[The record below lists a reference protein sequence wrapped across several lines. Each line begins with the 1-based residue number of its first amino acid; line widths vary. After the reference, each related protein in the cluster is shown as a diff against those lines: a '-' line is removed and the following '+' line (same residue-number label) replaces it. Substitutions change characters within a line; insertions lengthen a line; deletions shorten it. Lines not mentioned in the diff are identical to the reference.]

1 MRKITKLTR
10 AKRNLIV
17 EEVSKSYSNYKKYQ
31 NLATK
36 YAIVN
41 DRTKVFTSY
50 NKIQQEIKK
59 LLTELNGNY
68 KVIVGN
74 RKVELIMMDE
84 NNKVILTKSIIVY
97 KNKTEIKST
106 ARTNRTDLKVE
117 LDKVY
122 MDRLY
127 NITREYVDTLN
138 SLLGVLKL
146 NVSLF
151 NIEYSKRNV
160 TINVIRKYIDKGNDK
175 ATGSLIYSYTFSDL
189 HVNAIYKKP
198 DKIKE
203 MVYLSL
209 GIIIK

>member
-106 ARTNRTDLKVE
+106 ARTNITALKVE
-117 LDKVY
+117 LDKVN

>member
-1 MRKITKLTR
+1 MHKITKLTR

-84 NNKVILTKSIIVY
+84 NNKIILTKSIIVY

-106 ARTNRTDLKVE
+106 ARTNRTDLKLE

-151 NIEYSKRNV
+151 NIEYSKRNLTV
-160 TINVIRKYIDKGNDK
+160 NVIRKYIDKGNDK

>member
-1 MRKITKLTR
+1 MHKITKLTR

-59 LLTELNGNY
+59 LLIELNGNY

-84 NNKVILTKSIIVY
+84 NNKIILTKSIIVY
-97 KNKTEIKST
+97 KNKTEFKST
-106 ARTNRTDLKVE
+106 ARTNRTDLKLE

-175 ATGSLIYSYTFSDL
+175 ATGSLIYSYEFSDL
-189 HVNAIYKKP
+189 YVNAIYKKP

>member
-1 MRKITKLTR
+1 MHKITKLTR

-17 EEVSKSYSNYKKYQ
+17 EEVSKSYNKYKKYQ

-41 DRTKVFTSY
+41 DHTKVFTSY

-59 LLTELNGNY
+59 LLIELNGNY

-84 NNKVILTKSIIVY
+84 NDKTILTKSIIVY

-106 ARTNRTDLKVE
+106 ARTNRTDLKLE
-117 LDKVY
+117 LDKVH

-127 NITREYVDTLN
+127 NNTREYVDTLN

-151 NIEYSKRNV
+151 NIEYSKRNL

-175 ATGSLIYSYTFSDL
+175 ATGSLIYSYAFSDL
-189 HVNAIYKKP
+189 CVNAIYKKP

>member
-1 MRKITKLTR
+1 MHKITKLSR
-10 AKRNLIV
+10 AKRDLIIK
-17 EEVSKSYSNYKKYQ
+17 EVSKSYSNYKKYK

-41 DRTKVFTSY
+41 DHTKVFTSY

-59 LLTELNGNY
+59 LLIELNGNY

-84 NNKVILTKSIIVY
+84 NDKTILTKSIIVY

-106 ARTNRTDLKVE
+106 ARTNRTDLKLE

-138 SLLGVLKL
+138 SLLSILKI

-160 TINVIRKYIDKGNDK
+160 TVNVIRKYIDKGNDK
-175 ATGSLIYSYTFSDL
+175 ATGSLIYSYEFSDL
-189 HVNAIYKKP
+189 YVNAIYKKP

>member
-1 MRKITKLTR
+1 
-10 AKRNLIV
+10 
-17 EEVSKSYSNYKKYQ
+17 
-31 NLATK
+31 
-36 YAIVN
+36 
-41 DRTKVFTSY
+41 
-50 NKIQQEIKK
+50 
-59 LLTELNGNY
+59 
-68 KVIVGN
+68 
-74 RKVELIMMDE
+74 MDE
-84 NNKVILTKSIIVY
+84 NDKTILTKSIIVY

-106 ARTNRTDLKVE
+106 ARTNRTDLKLE

-151 NIEYSKRNV
+151 NIEYSKRNL

-175 ATGSLIYSYTFSDL
+175 ATGSLIYSYAFSDL
-189 HVNAIYKKP
+189 YVNAIYKKP

>member
-84 NNKVILTKSIIVY
+84 NNKIILTKSIIVY

-151 NIEYSKRNV
+151 NIEYSKRNL

>member
-1 MRKITKLTR
+1 MHKITKLSR
-10 AKRNLIV
+10 AKRDLIIK
-17 EEVSKSYSNYKKYQ
+17 EVSKSYSNYKKYK

-36 YAIVN
+36 YAIIN

-84 NNKVILTKSIIVY
+84 NDKTILTKSIIVY

-106 ARTNRTDLKVE
+106 ARTNRTDLKLE

-151 NIEYSKRNV
+151 NIEYSKRNL

-175 ATGSLIYSYTFSDL
+175 ATGSLIYSYEFSDL
-189 HVNAIYKKP
+189 YVNAIYKKP

>member
-10 AKRNLIV
+10 AKRKLIV

-84 NNKVILTKSIIVY
+84 NNKIILTKSIIVY

-189 HVNAIYKKP
+189 YVNAIYKKP

>member
-1 MRKITKLTR
+1 MHKITKLTR

-17 EEVSKSYSNYKKYQ
+17 EEVSKSYNKYKKYQ

-41 DRTKVFTSY
+41 DHTKVFTSY

-59 LLTELNGNY
+59 LLIELNGNY

-74 RKVELIMMDE
+74 REVELIMMDE
-84 NNKVILTKSIIVY
+84 NDKTILTKSIIVY

-106 ARTNRTDLKVE
+106 ARTNRTDLKLE

-138 SLLGVLKL
+138 S
-146 NVSLF
+146 
-151 NIEYSKRNV
+151 KRNL

-175 ATGSLIYSYTFSDL
+175 ATGSLIYSYAFSDL
-189 HVNAIYKKP
+189 YVNAIYKKP

>member
-151 NIEYSKRNV
+151 NIEYSKRNL

-189 HVNAIYKKP
+189 YVNAIYKKP

>member
-1 MRKITKLTR
+1 MHKITKLTR

-84 NNKVILTKSIIVY
+84 NNKIILTKSIIVY

-189 HVNAIYKKP
+189 YVNAIYKKP

>member
-84 NNKVILTKSIIVY
+84 NNKIILTKSIIVY

-175 ATGSLIYSYTFSDL
+175 ATGSLIYSYEFSDL
-189 HVNAIYKKP
+189 YVNAIYKKP

>member
-1 MRKITKLTR
+1 MHKITKLTR

-17 EEVSKSYSNYKKYQ
+17 EEVSKSYNKYKKYQ

-41 DRTKVFTSY
+41 DHTKVFTSY

-59 LLTELNGNY
+59 LLIELNGNY

-84 NNKVILTKSIIVY
+84 NDKTILTKSIIVY

-106 ARTNRTDLKVE
+106 ARTNRTDLKLE
-117 LDKVY
+117 LEKVY

-151 NIEYSKRNV
+151 NIEYSKRNL
-160 TINVIRKYIDKGNDK
+160 TINVIRKYIDKSNDK
-175 ATGSLIYSYTFSDL
+175 ATGSLIYSYAFSDL
-189 HVNAIYKKP
+189 CVNAIYKKP

>member
-1 MRKITKLTR
+1 MHKITKLSR
-10 AKRNLIV
+10 AKRDLIIK
-17 EEVSKSYSNYKKYQ
+17 EVSKSYSNYKKYK

-41 DRTKVFTSY
+41 DHTKVFTSY

-59 LLTELNGNY
+59 LLIELNGNY

-84 NNKVILTKSIIVY
+84 NDKTILTKSIIVY

-106 ARTNRTDLKVE
+106 ARTNRTDLKLE

-151 NIEYSKRNV
+151 NIEYSKRNL

-175 ATGSLIYSYTFSDL
+175 ATGSLIYSYEFSDL
-189 HVNAIYKKP
+189 YVNAIYKKP

>member
-84 NNKVILTKSIIVY
+84 NNKIILTKSIIVY

-106 ARTNRTDLKVE
+106 ARTNRTDLKLE

-151 NIEYSKRNV
+151 NIEYSKRNL

>member
-1 MRKITKLTR
+1 MHKITKLTR

-17 EEVSKSYSNYKKYQ
+17 EEVSKSYNKYKKYQ

-41 DRTKVFTSY
+41 DHTKVFTSY

-59 LLTELNGNY
+59 LLIELNGNY

-74 RKVELIMMDE
+74 RKVELIMLDE
-84 NNKVILTKSIIVY
+84 NDKTILTKSIIVY

-106 ARTNRTDLKVE
+106 ARTNRTDLKLE

-151 NIEYSKRNV
+151 NIEYSKRNL
-160 TINVIRKYIDKGNDK
+160 TINVIRKYIDKGN
-175 ATGSLIYSYTFSDL
+175 
-189 HVNAIYKKP
+189 VKK
-198 DKIKE
+198 
-203 MVYLSL
+203 
-209 GIIIK
+209 

>member
-1 MRKITKLTR
+1 MHKIIKLTR

-17 EEVSKSYSNYKKYQ
+17 EEVSKSYNKYKKYQ

-41 DRTKVFTSY
+41 DHTKVFTSY

-59 LLTELNGNY
+59 LLIELNGNY

-84 NNKVILTKSIIVY
+84 NDKTILTKSIIVY

-106 ARTNRTDLKVE
+106 ARTNRTDLKLE
-117 LDKVY
+117 LEKVY

-151 NIEYSKRNV
+151 NIEYSKRNL
-160 TINVIRKYIDKGNDK
+160 TINVIRKYIDKSNDK
-175 ATGSLIYSYTFSDL
+175 ATGSLIYSYAFSDL
-189 HVNAIYKKP
+189 CVNAIYKKP

>member
-1 MRKITKLTR
+1 MKTKLNDGTY
-10 AKRNLIV
+10 IV
-17 EEVSKSYSNYKKYQ
+17 VDVKNKFFDSFNPVTSEQ
-31 NLATK
+31 FRRDML
-36 YAIVN
+36 N
-41 DRTKVFTSY
+41 DRIKVFTSY

-59 LLTELNGNY
+59 LLTELNGDY

-151 NIEYSKRNV
+151 NIEYSKRNL
-160 TINVIRKYIDKGNDK
+160 TINVIRKYIDKGNNK
-175 ATGSLIYSYTFSDL
+175 ATGSLIYSYAFSDL
-189 HVNAIYKKP
+189 YVNAIYKKP

>member
-1 MRKITKLTR
+1 MHKITKLTR

-17 EEVSKSYSNYKKYQ
+17 EEVSKSYNKYKKYQ

-41 DRTKVFTSY
+41 DHTKVFTSY

-59 LLTELNGNY
+59 LLIELNGNY

-84 NNKVILTKSIIVY
+84 NDKTILTKSIIVY

-106 ARTNRTDLKVE
+106 ARTNRTDLKLE

-151 NIEYSKRNV
+151 NIEYSKRNL
-160 TINVIRKYIDKGNDK
+160 TINVIRKYIDKSNDK
-175 ATGSLIYSYTFSDL
+175 ATGSLIYSYAFSDL
-189 HVNAIYKKP
+189 YVNAIYKKP

>member
-1 MRKITKLTR
+1 MHKITKLTR

-59 LLTELNGNY
+59 LLIELNGNY

-84 NNKVILTKSIIVY
+84 NNKIILTKSIIVY
-97 KNKTEIKST
+97 KNKTEVKST
-106 ARTNRTDLKVE
+106 ARTNITALKVE
-117 LDKVY
+117 LDKVN

-175 ATGSLIYSYTFSDL
+175 ATGSLIYSYEFSDL
-189 HVNAIYKKP
+189 YVNAIYKKP

>member
-106 ARTNRTDLKVE
+106 ARTNRTDLKLE

-151 NIEYSKRNV
+151 NIEYSKRNL

>member
-1 MRKITKLTR
+1 MHKITKLTR

-17 EEVSKSYSNYKKYQ
+17 EEVSKSYNKYKKYQ

-41 DRTKVFTSY
+41 DHTKVFTSY

-59 LLTELNGNY
+59 LLIELNGNY

-84 NNKVILTKSIIVY
+84 NDKTILTKSIIVY

-106 ARTNRTDLKVE
+106 ARTNRTDLKLE
-117 LDKVY
+117 LEKVY

-151 NIEYSKRNV
+151 NIEYSKRNL
-160 TINVIRKYIDKGNDK
+160 TINVIRKYIDKSNDK
-175 ATGSLIYSYTFSDL
+175 ATGSLIYSYAFSDL
-189 HVNAIYKKP
+189 YVNAIYKKP

>member
-59 LLTELNGNY
+59 LLTELNGDY
-68 KVIVGN
+68 KVI
-74 RKVELIMMDE
+74 
-84 NNKVILTKSIIVY
+84 
-97 KNKTEIKST
+97 
-106 ARTNRTDLKVE
+106 
-117 LDKVY
+117 
-122 MDRLY
+122 
-127 NITREYVDTLN
+127 
-138 SLLGVLKL
+138 
-146 NVSLF
+146 
-151 NIEYSKRNV
+151 
-160 TINVIRKYIDKGNDK
+160 
-175 ATGSLIYSYTFSDL
+175 SLIYSYAFSDL
-189 HVNAIYKKP
+189 YVNAIYKKP

>member
-1 MRKITKLTR
+1 MHKITKLTR

-59 LLTELNGNY
+59 LLIELNGNY

-84 NNKVILTKSIIVY
+84 NNKIILTKTIIVY

-175 ATGSLIYSYTFSDL
+175 ATGSLIYSYIFSDL

>member
-1 MRKITKLTR
+1 MHKITKLTR

-59 LLTELNGNY
+59 LLTELNGN
-68 KVIVGN
+68 
-74 RKVELIMMDE
+74 
-84 NNKVILTKSIIVY
+84 NKIILTKSIIVY

-106 ARTNRTDLKVE
+106 ARTNRTDLKIE

-175 ATGSLIYSYTFSDL
+175 ATGSLIYSYAFSDL
-189 HVNAIYKKP
+189 YVNAIYKKP

>member
-1 MRKITKLTR
+1 MHKITKLTR

-84 NNKVILTKSIIVY
+84 NNKIILTKSIIVY

-175 ATGSLIYSYTFSDL
+175 ATGSLIYSYEFSDL
-189 HVNAIYKKP
+189 YVNAIYKKP

>member
-1 MRKITKLTR
+1 MHKITKLSR
-10 AKRNLIV
+10 AKRDLIIK
-17 EEVSKSYSNYKKYQ
+17 EVSKSYSNYKKYK

-41 DRTKVFTSY
+41 DHTKVFTSY

-59 LLTELNGNY
+59 LLIELNGNY

-84 NNKVILTKSIIVY
+84 NDKTILTKSIIVY

-106 ARTNRTDLKVE
+106 ARTNRTDLKLE

-138 SLLGVLKL
+138 SLLSILKI

-151 NIEYSKRNV
+151 NIEYSKRNL

-175 ATGSLIYSYTFSDL
+175 ATGSLIYSYEFSDL
-189 HVNAIYKKP
+189 YVNAIYKKP

>member
-1 MRKITKLTR
+1 MQEVTIVTKIDNTAAINAQVDLRK
-10 AKRNLIV
+10 
-17 EEVSKSYSNYKKYQ
+17 
-31 NLATK
+31 
-36 YAIVN
+36 
-41 DRTKVFTSY
+41 
-50 NKIQQEIKK
+50 EIKNLK
-59 LLTELNGNY
+59 L
-68 KVIVGN
+68 
-74 RKVELIMMDE
+74 
-84 NNKVILTKSIIVY
+84 
-97 KNKTEIKST
+97 
-106 ARTNRTDLKVE
+106 E

-138 SLLGVLKL
+138 SLLDVLKL

-151 NIEYSKRNV
+151 NIEYSKRNL

-175 ATGSLIYSYTFSDL
+175 ATGSLIYSYAFSDL
-189 HVNAIYKKP
+189 YVNAIYKKP

>member
-84 NNKVILTKSIIVY
+84 NNKIILTKSIIVY

-175 ATGSLIYSYTFSDL
+175 ATGSLIYSYEFSDL
-189 HVNAIYKKP
+189 YVNAIYKKP
-198 DKIKE
+198 DKIKA

>member
-84 NNKVILTKSIIVY
+84 NNKIILTKSIIVY

-106 ARTNRTDLKVE
+106 ARTNRTDLKIE

-151 NIEYSKRNV
+151 NIEYSKRNL

>member
-106 ARTNRTDLKVE
+106 ARTNRTDLKIE

>member
-1 MRKITKLTR
+1 MHKITKLSR
-10 AKRNLIV
+10 AKRDLIIK
-17 EEVSKSYSNYKKYQ
+17 EVSKSYSNYKKYK

-36 YAIVN
+36 YAIIN

-59 LLTELNGNY
+59 LLIELNGNY

-84 NNKVILTKSIIVY
+84 NDKTILTKSIIVY

-106 ARTNRTDLKVE
+106 ARTNRTDLKLE

-151 NIEYSKRNV
+151 NIEYSKRNL

-175 ATGSLIYSYTFSDL
+175 ATGSLIYSYEFSDL
-189 HVNAIYKKP
+189 YVNAIYKKP